1 MCRARRTRST
11 RRHYGSSS
19 AVWRQYRRQI
29 PPNGLSSVGYDA
41 IRPCTLALST
51 PRHSAKSTR
60 AALSLPTS
68 ALHYMYALHSLSLTH
83 TALLCAGTARRI
95 KRAVSTC
102 MPSTTARAEAALAT
116 PTALVPTATAGVGT
130 TVGWCTIEV
139 RAPIVCIRTRA
150 TPSASSGQQP
160 TACAPLLMVPAK
172 RAGAARAFRGRRATG
187 AAATAT
193 TSASTTWTAALT
205 IRACVRVRSRRAVWA
220 TASGQRRGRYRG
232 VATAGVPI
240 AIMAMRMAARGTA
253 ARIIRTGADC
263 RASERANCVK
273 LEGVSDV

>member
-1 MCRARRTRST
+1 MVTCMCRARRTRST
-11 RRHYGSSS
+11 RRRFESSS
-19 AVWRQYRRQI
+19 AVWRRYRRQI
-29 PPNGLSSVGYDA
+29 PPNGLSSAGYDA

-60 AALSLPTS
+60 AALSLCPPRNCN
-68 ALHYMYALHSLSLTH
+68 ALHSHSLTH

-102 MPSTTARAEAALAT
+102 MPSTMARAEAPLVRT
-116 PTALVPTATAGVGT
+116 PCTAEVGM
-130 TVGWCTIEV
+130 TVGWCTTGV

-150 TPSASSGQQP
+150 TPSASRGQQP
-160 TACAPLLMVPAK
+160 TACARLLMVPAK

-187 AAATAT
+187 AIATAT
-193 TSASTTWTAALT
+193 TRASTTWTAVLT

-240 AIMAMRMAARGTA
+240 AIMAMMRMARGTA
-253 ARIIRTGADC
+253 ARIIRSGAGC
-263 RASERANCVK
+263 RASERAR
-273 LEGVSDV
+273 